1 MDLEV
6 DPKKFW
12 AETNL
17 KGNPIE
23 INRASREELL
33 RIPGI
38 GPKRVE
44 MIARYRKRMK
54 IQSEDDLK
62 LLGISIESVAQYIL
76 LNGKTPIHQT
86 KFAF

>member
-1 MDLEV
+1 
-6 DPKKFW
+6 
-12 AETNL
+12 
-17 KGNPIE
+17 
-23 INRASREELL
+23 
-33 RIPGI
+33 
-38 GPKRVE
+38 

-76 LNGKTPIHQT
+76 LNGKTPIHQM